1 MKKQKY
7 IAPGSWFTLKYPAN
21 WHEFEDME
29 DCFLFYN
36 PDKWTGNFRISA
48 YRGTNK
54 EYARKCMMDEKAHVK
69 GAEWVKIGEWDC
81 VYSMEKF
88 QEKGVSY
95 VSHIWV
101 TGKDNLSVECSFTT
115 IDGESA
121 QEGKDVI
128 ATLHIPQMSEL
139 QQMRE
144 IIPIRV
150 LEINVI
156 NESYDWAVSV
166 IKKNL
171 VKDFT
176 SSEKDIKNLQKIVD
190 GDYIQHA
197 DRKGWENIGIAFGSI
212 LENEIDGMEWVISIN
227 KTVEMP
233 ALRFRESDLIISPMN
248 LIWDKKSAG
257 VSCDLQSEYDRIC
270 AQVELILN
278 GKA

>member
-7 IAPGSWFTLKYPAN
+7 IAPGSWFTLEYPAN

-88 QEKGVSY
+88 HEKGVSY

-115 IDGESA
+115 MDGESA
-121 QEGKDVI
+121 QEEAENKP
-128 ATLHIPQMSEL
+128 APT
-139 QQMRE
+139 
-144 IIPIRV
+144 IRYGAG
-150 LEINVI
+150 LYFACPFI
-156 NESYDWAVSV
+156 Y
-166 IKKNL
+166 
-171 VKDFT
+171 
-176 SSEKDIKNLQKIVD
+176 
-190 GDYIQHA
+190 
-197 DRKGWENIGIAFGSI
+197 R
-212 LENEIDGMEWVISIN
+212 
-227 KTVEMP
+227 P
-233 ALRFRESDLIISPMN
+233 A
-248 LIWDKKSAG
+248 SAR
-257 VSCDLQSEYDRIC
+257 S
-270 AQVELILN
+270 
-278 GKA
+278 